1 MPLRIE
7 AVEGRRIELCD
18 GDGNFFFPGRTYVL
32 DDDSLYAVGTI
43 DPAGKSAQ
51 SPFDGVMGY
60 SGPGGHVNGQELE
73 PGEDAEGRNDDLKYL
88 ALQAR
93 EKELA

>member
-18 GDGNFFFPGRTYVL
+18 EKGSFSFPGRTHVL

-43 DPAGKSAQ
+43 DPDGKSAHL
-51 SPFDGVMGY
+51 FDGVMGY
-60 SGPGGHVNGQELE
+60 SGPGAHVNGQELE
-73 PGEDAEGRNDDLKYL
+73 PGEDAEGQNEDLKYL